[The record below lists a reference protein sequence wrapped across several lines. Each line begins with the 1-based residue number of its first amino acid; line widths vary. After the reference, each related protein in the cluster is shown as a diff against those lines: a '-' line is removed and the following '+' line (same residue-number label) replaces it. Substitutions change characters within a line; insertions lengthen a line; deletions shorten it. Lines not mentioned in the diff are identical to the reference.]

1 MSVRLSRLSFVGLYF
16 VCVCVCV
23 CLRRLSRRLFCRF
36 EVTVSFNG
44 AVRASQKH
52 FTCLG
57 NFFEA
62 SGSNIFVECF
72 SSPNCKVSGLFGSGA
87 DRFVLVQMF

>member
-1 MSVRLSRLSFVGLYF
+1 MSVLLSRLSFVGLYS

-23 CLRRLSRRLFCRF
+23 RRLSRLFCRF

-44 AVRASQKH
+44 ALRASQKH

-57 NFFEA
+57 
-62 SGSNIFVECF
+62 
-72 SSPNCKVSGLFGSGA
+72 KVL
-87 DRFVLVQMF
+87 